1 MEELVRYIELLLV
14 EHGCVTVPEFGAFV
28 HQQEGAHMENGTL
41 YAPHTTVAFNRDLAH
56 SDGLLEQ
63 MYVRQHKT
71 DYQSAKR
78 MLHEAVKA
86 LQEALHR
93 ERRVRLGRIGTM
105 SEVDGRYVFES
116 SSCSFLPQN
125 LGTRSFALHK
135 QVSNSVTIHI
145 RKDYIRYAAACM
157 IGLGLLAV
165 SPRVNNDNYADY
177 ASLRPIDYA
186 AIIEKN
192 HPTEV
197 VEVEEVT
204 VERGNFHIIV
214 ASLDEEAAE
223 RECRKLKEK
232 GYTDAMVVPY
242 KRGLNRVVMA
252 SYQSKRE
259 ALRAMEEVRTT
270 TGYKRAWV
278 YCE

>member
-1 MEELVRYIELLLV
+1 MEELVRYIELMLV
-14 EHGCVTVPEFGAFV
+14 EHGCVVVPEFGAFV
-28 HQQEGAHMENGTL
+28 HQQEGARVENGTL
-41 YAPHTTVAFNRDLAH
+41 YAPHTVVGFNRDLVH

-78 MLHEAVKA
+78 MLHEAVNA
-86 LQEALHR
+86 LQETLKS
-93 ERRVRLGRIGTM
+93 EGTVRLGRIGTM
-105 SEVDGRYVFES
+105 SEVGGRYVFVP
-116 SSCSFLPQN
+116 SSCAFLPQN
-125 LGTRSFALHK
+125 LGSQSFALRK

-145 RKDYIRYAAACM
+145 RKDYIRYAAACV
-157 IGLGLLAV
+157 IGLALLAV

-186 AIIEKN
+186 AIIERN
-192 HPTEV
+192 LPTEV
-197 VEVEEVT
+197 VEEEEVT
-204 VERGNFHIIV
+204 IERGHFHIVV
-214 ASLDEEAAE
+214 ASLDAEAAE
-223 RECRKLKEK
+223 RECRKLAKE

-259 ALRAMEEVRTT
+259 ALKAMEEVRAR